1 MRINGSTP
9 EDEEGLRDAM
19 DRVNHDIIREE
30 SESDNVEQELSP
42 VVSAVM
48 EQELDPVSEQE
59 LSPVVSA
66 VMEQELDPIVPA
78 VMEQELAPVS
88 EQELAPVSAV
98 MGQELAPVSEQELA
112 PVSVQELCPDDVL
125 MLAPVS
131 EQELA
136 PVSAVMGQELAP
148 VSEQELAPVS
158 VQELC
163 PDDVL
168 IMLKTRMEIGEK
180 ARFNE
185 EIRVQMQLNSDQ
197 KTFWALTESL
207 TWAARDKELVINRAQ
222 KAENGWQIHK
232 TTLTVNHCKRM
243 IAIQAM
249 WNGIKDAHP
258 SPPTQTDIATWL
270 SLTEPSL

>member
-148 VSEQELAPVS
+148 VS
-158 VQELC
+158 VQEFC

-168 IMLKTRMEIGEK
+168 IMLKMRMEIGEK

-207 TWAARDKELVINRAQ
+207 TWAARDKELVINHAQ
-222 KAENGWQIHK
+222 KAETGWQIHK

-249 WNGIKDAHP
+249 WNGIKDAKP